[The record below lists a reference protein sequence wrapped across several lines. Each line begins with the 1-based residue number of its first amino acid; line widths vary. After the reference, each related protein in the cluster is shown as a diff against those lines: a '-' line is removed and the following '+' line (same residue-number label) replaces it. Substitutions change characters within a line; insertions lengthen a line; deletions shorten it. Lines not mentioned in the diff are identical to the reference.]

1 MVEEEHAGLLG
12 GPTTSPTTG
21 SPRWR
26 QSREENRK
34 WETAAAE
41 ERRAGMEERMKGRAA
56 ASQEADGPMDRSG
69 RPDQA
74 PAPSPNQRT
83 HTRRGPKTGLGE
95 RPSRSHQAKA
105 GSREGRRGGIVWVP
119 RPPPRARGG
128 SCCPQGPAA
137 LEPLGARE
145 YVGRT

>member
-12 GPTTSPTTG
+12 GPATSPSPG
-21 SPRWR
+21 SLRWR

-41 ERRAGMEERMKGRAA
+41 ERGAGMEDRMEGRAA
-56 ASQEADGPMDRSG
+56 TSQEADGPMDRLG
-69 RPDQA
+69 DQYRPPPLP
-74 PAPSPNQRT
+74 PAREP
-83 HTRRGPKTGLGE
+83 TRRGPKTGLGE
-95 RPSRSHQAKA
+95 LPSRSHQAKA
-105 GSREGRRGGIVWVP
+105 RSREGRRGGVVWVP
-119 RPPPRARGG
+119 RPPPPARGG